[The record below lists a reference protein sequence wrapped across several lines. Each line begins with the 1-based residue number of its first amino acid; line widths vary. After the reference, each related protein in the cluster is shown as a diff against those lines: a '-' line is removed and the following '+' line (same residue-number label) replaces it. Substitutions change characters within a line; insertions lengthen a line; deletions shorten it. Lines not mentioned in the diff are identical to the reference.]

1 MTKKLSILTFFLTI
15 CLTNFGQTNTVIKNQ
30 DTLSVIENIDSS
42 LIGVLTS
49 DSTQQQ
55 LAINEN
61 ILDPNNSSFLTA
73 IATVLLVLV
82 GLVQIFVLFSQK
94 KQTRIALTEQY
105 RQLWN
110 SLKKYW
116 GNVIFIG
123 RENGEYYQV
132 LDEPSINTLIT
143 ETTKHRLDTP
153 TIWALES
160 IQKVCGALGEV
171 STRVLQG
178 HLNVADIY
186 PIFGT
191 QFLRQSRPLRIL
203 LEPDYEKNSYQT
215 DETTEQ
221 HKLIRKEI
229 QDWLVYHDG
238 LRRRCL
244 ILIDLLWA
252 EATRLE
258 DLPPNEMK
266 SAADSKKLTG
276 NLNRERVFKETIK
289 LNGRTQILLAFSL
302 SRFLRKAEYRSLL
315 NWSGLNEK
323 HLARLNDK
331 WTNRM

>member
-1 MTKKLSILTFFLTI
+1 M
-15 CLTNFGQTNTVIKNQ
+15 NQ
-30 DTLSVIENIDSS
+30 IFN
-42 LIGVLTS
+42 
-49 DSTQQQ
+49 
-55 LAINEN
+55 
-61 ILDPNNSSFLTA
+61 PNNSNFLTA

-82 GLVQIFVLFSQK
+82 GLVQIFVLFSQR

-105 RQLWN
+105 RQLWD

-132 LDEPSINTLIT
+132 LNEVSVNILQ
-143 ETTKHRLDTP
+143 EEAKKHRLDTP

-160 IQKVCGALGEV
+160 IQKVCGALGEI

-178 HLNVADIY
+178 HLNIEDIY

-191 QFLRQSRPLRIL
+191 QFLRQTRPLRQL
-203 LEPDYEKNSYQT
+203 LEPEYQIFYQT

-221 HKLIRKEI
+221 HKLIRTEI

-252 EATRLE
+252 EASRLE
-258 DLPPNEMK
+258 DLPPYDMQSGAE
-266 SAADSKKLTG
+266 AKKNTG
-276 NLNRERVFKETIK
+276 NLNRKRVFNEITR
-289 LNGRTQILLAFSL
+289 LNGIMSIVQAIKL
-302 SRFLRKAEYRSLL
+302 SRFLRKAEYCS
-315 NWSGLNEK
+315 
-323 HLARLNDK
+323 
-331 WTNRM
+331 WTNWRGINKTRLENLDKEWTSRLLRDRFN